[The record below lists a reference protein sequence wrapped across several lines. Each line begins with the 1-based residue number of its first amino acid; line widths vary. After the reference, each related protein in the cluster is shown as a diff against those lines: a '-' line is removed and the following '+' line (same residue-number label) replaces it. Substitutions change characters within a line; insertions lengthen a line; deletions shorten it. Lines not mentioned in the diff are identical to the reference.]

1 MPDVYQNSL
10 TVWCRQGKEDEPVKK
25 LSEDAEKIMAERFG
39 KDTIIALAT
48 VENEVPSVR
57 YVNAYYEDGAFYII
71 TYALSNKIKQIEKN
85 PNVAIASDWFTAHG
99 KGNNLGYFGKE
110 ENRIIA
116 EKLKI
121 VFAEWIDNGHNNFD
135 DENTIILCVELTDG
149 LLLSHGTRY
158 EF

>member
-1 MPDVYQNSL
+1 M
-10 TVWCRQGKEDEPVKK
+10 RK
-25 LSEDAEKIMAERFG
+25 LCSEAEKIMIERFG
-39 KDTIIALAT
+39 KDTVIALAT
-48 VENEVPSVR
+48 VEQEVPYVR
-57 YVNAYYEDGAFYII
+57 KVNAYYEDGSFYII

-85 PNVAIASDWFTAHG
+85 PNVAIAGDWFTAHG

-116 EKLKI
+116 EKLKS
-121 VFAEWIDNGHNNFD
+121 VFTEWIDNGHNNFD